1 MRITKSSCKESELS
15 RKWKRKPIE
24 EKLSQS
30 DFLFQNELQ
39 ILSKISEKYFCFSVL
54 LSLLFWRDPLNKP
67 VQRSF
72 SSDADFHVLFCLSS
86 FYSVAHHI
94 SNKNSSRNNTFST
107 AAMTKKI
114 APVWICCLYRLTP
127 CSLCFCLLHQL
138 YSITTA
144 NMKRVARKWKKLNV

>member
-72 SSDADFHVLFCLSS
+72 SSDDFHVLFCLSP

-94 SNKNSSRNNTFST
+94 SNKNSSRNNTYST
-107 AAMTKKI
+107 AAMTKKLPQSGYVAYTDWHHVRSAFVCYI
-114 APVWICCLYRLTP
+114 NYTP
-127 CSLCFCLLHQL
+127 LLQQTWSVSHA
-138 YSITTA
+138 S
-144 NMKRVARKWKKLNV
+144 